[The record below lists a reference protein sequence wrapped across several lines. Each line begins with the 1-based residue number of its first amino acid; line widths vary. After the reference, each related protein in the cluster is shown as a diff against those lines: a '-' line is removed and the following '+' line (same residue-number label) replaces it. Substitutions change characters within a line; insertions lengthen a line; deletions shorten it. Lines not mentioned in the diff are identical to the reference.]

1 MKKKLVF
8 MGFFL
13 RHSGFNR
20 SPSTSI
26 YIFSERA
33 REIIR
38 LFCVVFLIT
47 VQKWTLVIISLG
59 KRASCGDGFGAVKKS
74 CFIVDTR
81 CLDSLVYR
89 LPHFLMKTLEAN
101 TPKVSIRSVAHGSLW
116 TGPRSP
122 GFPAPELTLSICNLI
137 VFLWVSVL
145 K

>member
-1 MKKKLVF
+1 MAL
-8 MGFFL
+8 
-13 RHSGFNR
+13 
-20 SPSTSI
+20 
-26 YIFSERA
+26 ER
-33 REIIR
+33 
-38 LFCVVFLIT
+38 L
-47 VQKWTLVIISLG
+47 
-59 KRASCGDGFGAVKKS
+59 KKS

-101 TPKVSIRSVAHGSLW
+101 TPKVSIRSAAHGSLW

-145 K
+145 KIIQMSPLVFSGVSNQYQYQSAGFMPDPALFTCS